1 MPDIGYLNGKFMPVE
16 EVRISPDDRGY
27 QFGDGVYE
35 VVTVYGGTPFALGE
49 HLSRLEHSARV
60 IRLSLPYSPAEW
72 ESRIAEGV
80 KQSGYDNCKVYMQV
94 TRGVAPRD
102 HLFPNHCSPTVFMT
116 FREMVAVD
124 DGLRREGVQAITLPD
139 LRWGRCDVKSLNL
152 LPNILAKQQAKDAG
166 AFEAIFVRDG
176 IVAEATASNVMVI
189 RGGAVMTP
197 EPNYR
202 ILAGVTRKIVLEI
215 AKKQGINV
223 SEQPIES
230 TELFEA
236 DELFLVGTTIEVV
249 PVISV
254 DQKPIGTGS
263 PGPLTQRVIACY
275 QDFIRNL

>member
-1 MPDIGYLNGKFMPVE
+1 MPDVGYLNGKFMPLE

-35 VVTVYGGTPFALGE
+35 VVTVHRGTPFALGE
-49 HLSRLEHSARV
+49 HLSRLENSAQV
-60 IRLSLPYSPAEW
+60 IRLSLPYSRGEW

-80 KQSGYDNCKVYMQV
+80 KQCGYDHCKVYIQV

-102 HLFPNHCSPTVFMT
+102 HLFPNQGSQTVFMS

-124 DGLRREGVQAITLPD
+124 EKWRQEGVKVITLPD

-166 AFEAIFVRDG
+166 AFEAIFIRDG
-176 IVAEATASNVMVI
+176 IVAEATASNVMLI
-189 RGGAVMTP
+189 RSGTLMTP
-197 EPNYR
+197 ESNFR
-202 ILAGVTRKIVLEI
+202 ILPGVTRKIILDI

-223 SEQPIES
+223 SEQPIECK
-230 TELFEA
+230 ELFQA

-263 PGPLTQRVIACY
+263 PGPLTKKIILCY
-275 QDFIRNL
+275 QEFIRNL

>member
-1 MPDIGYLNGKFMPVE
+1 MPDIGFLNGKFMPVE

-35 VVTVYGGTPFALGE
+35 VVTVYGGTPFALRE
-49 HLSRLEHSARV
+49 HLSRLEHSAQV
-60 IRLSLPYSPAEW
+60 IRISLPYSPAEW

-80 KQSGYDNCKVYMQV
+80 KRCGYDNCKVYMQV

-102 HLFPNHCSPTVFMT
+102 HLFPDPCSPTVFMT

-124 DGLRREGVQAITLPD
+124 DELRRDGVKVITLPD

-152 LPNILAKQQAKDAG
+152 LPNILAKQQAKDAD

-176 IVAEATASNVMVI
+176 IVAEATASNVMLI
-189 RGGAVMTP
+189 RGGTLMTP
-197 EPNYR
+197 ESNYR
-202 ILAGVTRKIVLEI
+202 ILPGVTRKIILDI
-215 AKKQGINV
+215 AKNQGINV

-230 TELFEA
+230 KGLFEA

-263 PGPLTQRVIACY
+263 PGPLTQKIILCY

>member
-35 VVTVYGGTPFALGE
+35 VVTVYGRTPFALGE
-49 HLSRLEHSARV
+49 HLSRLEHSAQV

-72 ESRIAEGV
+72 EHRIAEGV
-80 KQSGYDNCKVYMQV
+80 KQCGYDNCKVYMQV

-102 HLFPNHCSPTVFMT
+102 HLFPNHCNPTVFMT

-124 DGLRREGVQAITLPD
+124 DGLRREGVAAITLPD

-152 LPNILAKQQAKDAG
+152 LPNILAKQQAKEAG
-166 AFEAIFVRDG
+166 AFEAIFVREG
-176 IVAEATASNVMVI
+176 IVAEATASNVMLI
-189 RGGAVMTP
+189 RGGTVMTP
-197 EPNYR
+197 QSNYR
-202 ILAGVTRKIVLEI
+202 ILAGVTRKIILDI

-249 PVISV
+249 PVVSV
-254 DQKPIGTGS
+254 DQKPVGTGS
-263 PGPLTQRVIACY
+263 PGPLTQKIIACY

>member
-35 VVTVYGGTPFALGE
+35 VVTVYGGRPFALGE
-49 HLSRLEHSARV
+49 HLSRLEHSAQV
-60 IRLSLPYSPAEW
+60 IRLSLPYSRVEW
-72 ESRIAEGV
+72 ESRIVEGV
-80 KQSGYDNCKVYMQV
+80 KQCGYDNCKVYMQV

-102 HLFPNHCSPTVFMT
+102 HLFPNQCSPTVFMT
-116 FREMVAVD
+116 FREMEAVD
-124 DGLRREGVQAITLPD
+124 DGLRREGVKAITLPD

-176 IVAEATASNVMVI
+176 IVAEATASNVMLI
-189 RGGAVMTP
+189 RGGVVMTP
-197 EPNYR
+197 ESNYR
-202 ILAGVTRKIVLEI
+202 ILAGVTRKIVLDI

-230 TELFEA
+230 KELFEA
-236 DELFLVGTTIEVV
+236 DELFLLGTTIEVV

-263 PGPLTQRVIACY
+263 PGPLTQKFIACY

>member
-1 MPDIGYLNGKFMPVE
+1 MPDIGYLNGKFMPLE

-35 VVTVYGGTPFALGE
+35 VVTVHRGAPFALGE
-49 HLSRLEHSARV
+49 HLSRLENSAQV

-72 ESRIAEGV
+72 ENRIVEGV
-80 KQSGYDNCKVYMQV
+80 KQCGYDNCKVYIQV

-102 HLFPNHCSPTVFMT
+102 HLFPSQYSPTVFMS

-124 DGLRREGVQAITLPD
+124 EKWRREGVKVITLPD

-166 AFEAIFVRDG
+166 AFEAIFIRDG
-176 IVAEATASNVMVI
+176 IVAEATASNVMLV
-189 RGGAVMTP
+189 RSGTLMTP
-197 EPNYR
+197 ESNYR
-202 ILAGVTRKIVLEI
+202 ILPGVTRKIILDI

-230 TELFEA
+230 KELFQA

-263 PGPLTQRVIACY
+263 PGPLTQKIIACY